1 MDIFLYHNYFLRSQN
16 KASDRQIRELSSDL
30 NSAKDDLR
38 WALYVHYYMLFL
50 PRRMTVGLRLQLK
63 IDRNRIHQI
72 YPLSK
77 LLDPYVDLDISLFA
91 MLCPVMLCV
100 LGSILLNI
108 VSIETNRDS
117 LICRE
122 KK

>member
-38 WALYVHYYMLFL
+38 LALYV
-50 PRRMTVGLRLQLK
+50 PRHMTVGLRLQQE

-77 LLDPYVDLDISLFA
+77 
-91 MLCPVMLCV
+91 
-100 LGSILLNI
+100 
-108 VSIETNRDS
+108 
-117 LICRE
+117 
-122 KK
+122 